1 MSKQDIWIICL
12 ISISFISELNFF
24 YIEVR
29 DLAHGMEAGG
39 GGGGN
44 HVILYK
50 MGKQ

>member
-12 ISISFISELNFF
+12 NSVSFISELNFF
-24 YIEVR
+24 CIEVW
-29 DLAHGMEAGG
+29 DLAMVWKLGVEGG
-39 GGGGN
+39 D